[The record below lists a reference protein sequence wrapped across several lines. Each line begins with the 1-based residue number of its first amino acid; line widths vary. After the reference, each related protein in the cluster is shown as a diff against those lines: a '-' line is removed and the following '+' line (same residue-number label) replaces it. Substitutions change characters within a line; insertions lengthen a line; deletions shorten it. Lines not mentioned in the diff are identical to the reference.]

1 MRNIA
6 IRSIGALCIIL
17 LACAFSCGPSS
28 YHTAADAAAKI
39 ATGLAAVETVNED
52 LATQKLI
59 GASATIAVANYVNA
73 ATLCNDAF
81 VSQLKALGAV
91 NAATGP
97 QIYSW
102 WTAARNCIQPPLDT
116 MVLVDDAQARAR
128 LDAALAAV
136 NAAAQIIDLLLQP
149 YAPAAA
155 PSQSRATGLAQP
167 TGVNYGSDRSDR
179 ARARRLESGARLDQR
194 AEGPER
200 NDGRATARLRGLER
214 PGDARCDRGAHRE
227 RESASVIRAKCTKV
241 VTPIPLGLNFAC
253 APLPGC
259 DRWLHQGGARRGKN
273 HVAAGVV
280 ARKRVFVPRP
290 A

>member
-1 MRNIA
+1 MTNVA
-6 IRSIGALCIIL
+6 IRPIGALCIIL
-17 LACAFSCGPSS
+17 LGCAFSCSPSS
-28 YHTAADAAAKI
+28 YHTAADATAKI

-59 GASATIAVANYVNA
+59 SASATIAVANYVNA

-116 MVLVDDAQARAR
+116 MVLVDNPQARAR

-136 NAAAQIIDLLLQP
+136 NVAALSLDLLLQP
-149 YAPAAA
+149 YAS
-155 PSQSRATGLAQP
+155 PSQSRATPFVLAQP

-179 ARARRLESGARLDQR
+179 TRARRLEGGARFDRR

-200 NDGRATARLRGLER
+200 NDGRATARLRGRQR
-214 PGDARCDRGAHRE
+214 PGDAQRHRGAHRQ
-227 RESASVIRAKCTKV
+227 RESAGVIRAQSTQ
-241 VTPIPLGLNFAC
+241 A
-253 APLPGC
+253 A
-259 DRWLHQGGARRGKN
+259 ARNRD
-273 HVAAGVV
+273 AAVSS
-280 ARKRVFVPRP
+280 
-290 A
+290 

>member
-102 WTAARNCIQPPLDT
+102 WTAARNCIQSPLDT

-128 LDAALAAV
+128 LYAALAAV

-179 ARARRLESGARLDQR
+179 ACARRLEGGARLDQR

-241 VTPIPLGLNFAC
+241 VTPIPLGLNFA
-253 APLPGC
+253 
-259 DRWLHQGGARRGKN
+259 
-273 HVAAGVV
+273 
-280 ARKRVFVPRP
+280 
-290 A
+290 

>member
-17 LACAFSCGPSS
+17 LACAFSCSPSS
-28 YHTAADAAAKI
+28 YHTAADATAKI
-39 ATGLAAVETVNED
+39 AAGLAAVETVNED
-52 LATQKLI
+52 LAAKKLI
-59 GASATIAVANYVNA
+59 SASATIAVANYVNA

-91 NAATGP
+91 EAATGP

-102 WTAARNCIQPPLDT
+102 WTAARKCIQPPLDT
-116 MVLVDDAQARAR
+116 MVLVDDPQARAR

-155 PSQSRATGLAQP
+155 PFQSRATWLAQP

-179 ARARRLESGARLDQR
+179 ACARRLEGGARLDR
-194 AEGPER
+194 RTEGPER
-200 NDGRATARLRGLER
+200 NDGRATARLRGRER
-214 PGDARCDRGAHRE
+214 PGDARRHRGAHRE
-227 RESASVIRAKCTKV
+227 RESASVIRTEYTKV
-241 VTPIPLGLNFAC
+241 VAHNRDAAVSSQTHPCAGHPIILRPGMPLVLPWEQRSE
-253 APLPGC
+253 API
-259 DRWLHQGGARRGKN
+259 K
-273 HVAAGVV
+273 AG
-280 ARKRVFVPRP
+280 P